1 MCKGKSQKF
10 GDLGDFSTSTH
21 SFSITFLR
29 GERTD
34 LMQNI
39 SMFELLYPTFKI
51 DKPVRLIEWFAGVG
65 SQAMALRN
73 HRLTK
78 MCHFRG

>member
-1 MCKGKSQKF
+1 VQGETGKVWPPSRF
-10 GDLGDFSTSTH
+10 LPSTH
-21 SFSITFLR
+21 SYSITFLR

-51 DKPVRLIEWFAGVG
+51 DKPVKIIEY
-65 SQAMALRN
+65 N
-73 HRLTK
+73 
-78 MCHFRG
+78 RGE